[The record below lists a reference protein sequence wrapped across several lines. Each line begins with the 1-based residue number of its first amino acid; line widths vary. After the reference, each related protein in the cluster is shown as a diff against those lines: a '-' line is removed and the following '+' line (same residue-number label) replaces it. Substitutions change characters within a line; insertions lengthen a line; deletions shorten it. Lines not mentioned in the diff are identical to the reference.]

1 MLSKK
6 SEGIMWA
13 IISSFWISIMLCLVR
28 YISEYYNAYIIVF
41 WRLFFSLLL
50 MLPWLIR
57 SGFHVLKTSKL
68 KLFFFRAVIGI
79 IAMLIWFYALVRLP
93 LPQATS
99 LSFTGP
105 IFTTIAAIIFLKERP
120 GIYRISAILVGFTG
134 VLIIVRPGFIDF
146 NLATILVLISTSLWA
161 IAAIIIKKLSA
172 TEQPKLITFYMA
184 SMMMPIA
191 LIFAVFNWQI
201 IELNHVIWLLLI
213 GLTSNFAHNAL
224 SKSLSLADVTAIM
237 PYDFIRLVF
246 VGIFAYILFNDQTN
260 IYDILGSLVIIT
272 SNIYIS
278 YRENKLKK
286 LDLAKVKKIKSLIS
300 N

>member
-6 SEGIMWA
+6 SKGIMWA

-57 SGFHVLKTSKL
+57 NGLNVLKTSKL

-79 IAMLIWFYALVRLP
+79 IAMLIWFYALVKLT

-120 GIYRISAILVGFTG
+120 GIYRISAILIGFLG
-134 VLIIVRPGFIDF
+134 VLIIVRPGFIEF

-161 IAAIIIKKLSA
+161 IAAIIIKKLSS